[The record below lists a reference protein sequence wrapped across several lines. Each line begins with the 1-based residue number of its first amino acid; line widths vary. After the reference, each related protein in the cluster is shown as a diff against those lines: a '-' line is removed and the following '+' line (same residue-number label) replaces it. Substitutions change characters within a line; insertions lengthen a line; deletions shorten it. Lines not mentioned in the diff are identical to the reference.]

1 MKRPTASVGRNSAQ
15 RRNGDIMS
23 KFNRRRFLKGTLNG
37 GVIAVGLP
45 LLDVFLNENGT
56 ALANGAPIPMRFG
69 TWSWGLGMSESI
81 FVPKKTGPD
90 FDLPEEI
97 AALAP
102 IRKHINLYTNFH
114 VFKDDAPN
122 LCHHS
127 GWVVL
132 RSGIAPMTSENRPGE
147 TIDVSVARHICNA
160 TRFRSLSATATGDM
174 RDSFSY
180 EGGNSVNVPEWSPL
194 RFYQRL
200 FGEDFQDP
208 NAGSF
213 TPDPR
218 VMVRKSALSAVR
230 DDAKKLEKSLGSAD
244 RARLDQYFTGLRDLE
259 RRFDLQLTK
268 PDPRAACVIGEAP
281 EDLPTGLDADLV
293 SKRHR
298 MMTDLMLMAVACD
311 QTRVF
316 NMFYASAFSAT
327 TKPGYDKPHH
337 TATHEEAVDGELG
350 YQPNVS
356 WFTRRAME
364 EWAHYVG
371 ALADFREGD
380 GSLLDNAL
388 IYCTTDQ
395 SFAKTHAIDGIPMFS
410 AGTAG
415 GRVKTGLHID
425 GAGSPGCRLGY
436 TAQRLMGL
444 EIESWGDKSNTTS
457 GEIGEILV

>member
-1 MKRPTASVGRNSAQ
+1 MTK
-15 RRNGDIMS
+15 I
-23 KFNRRRFLKGTLNG
+23 NRRKFLKGALNG
-37 GVIAVGLP
+37 GVITVGLP
-45 LLDVFLNENGT
+45 LLDVFLNDNGT
-56 ALANGAPIPMRFG
+56 AYADGTPIPQRFG

-81 FVPKKTGPD
+81 FVPKKTGPN

-102 IRKHINLYTNFH
+102 VQEHINLYTNFH

-147 TIDVSVARHICNA
+147 TIDVSVARQIGNA
-160 TRFRSLSATATGDM
+160 TRFRSLSATATGDV
-174 RDSFSY
+174 RNSFSY
-180 EGGNSVNVPEWSPL
+180 EGGNSVNAPEWSPL

-200 FGEDFQDP
+200 FGAGFQDP
-208 NAGSF
+208 NAETF
-213 TPDPR
+213 TPDPK
-218 VMVRKSALSAVR
+218 VMVRKSALTAVQE
-230 DDAKKLEKSLGSAD
+230 DAKKLEQSVGADD

-259 RRFDLQLTK
+259 RRFDLQLSK
-268 PDPRAACVIGEAP
+268 PDPREACVVLQEP
-281 EDLPTGLDADLV
+281 ENLPTGLDADLV
-293 SKRHR
+293 AKRHR

-327 TKPGYDKPHH
+327 IKPGYDKPHH
-337 TATHEEAVDGELG
+337 TATHEEAVDLELG

-356 WFTRRAME
+356 WFTRRAMD
-364 EWAHYVG
+364 EWAYYVN
-371 ALADFREGD
+371 ALANFKEGD
-380 GSLLDNAL
+380 GSLLDNSF
-388 IYCTTDQ
+388 IYATTDQ
-395 SFAKTHAIDGIPMFS
+395 SFAKLHAIDGIPMLS

-425 GAGSPGCRLGY
+425 GGGSPGCRLGY

-444 EIESWGDKSNTTS
+444 DIESWGDKSNTTS
-457 GEIGEILV
+457 SEIGEILV